1 MAISDEIITL
11 VERKR
16 RLSLTEADIAAMLFG
31 QKKAYQQRVNSACR
45 LLVARGLLV
54 RRGRGGRDDP
64 FTYHPRPVKR
74 RKF

>member
-1 MAISDEIITL
+1 MTIPDEIIAL

-16 RLSLTEADIAAMLFG
+16 RLSLTEADIVDMLFG
-31 QKKAYQQRVNSACR
+31 QNKAYQQRVNSACG

-64 FTYHPRPVKR
+64 FTYHPRPIKR